1 MTVLPLNT
9 RPVSLKLNRRQKA
22 RQATR
27 QKLIAT
33 ARRLFM
39 DVGFFDTSIRDVA
52 AAMGMS
58 TGAVFAHVATKDE
71 LWRLAF
77 DGPPPS
83 TFLAQ
88 EVALIEA
95 LLPEFSWLHRKERTV
110 CGRVYY
116 VAVITSPDYNPAITG
131 RAQHITARGDSPAGA
146 LRGAREAV
154 ARAGHRGRLQ

>member
-1 MTVLPLNT
+1 MTVTPLNVA
-9 RPVSLKLNRRQKA
+9 PKGALPSRRELA
-22 RQATR
+22 RRATR

-33 ARRLFM
+33 ARRLFV

-110 CGRVYY
+110 CGRVSY

-131 RAQHITARGDSPAGA
+131 RGLIVTARGDSPAGA

-154 ARAGHRGRLQ
+154 GRTGYRGRLQ